1 MAARSLHRQDSKSSA
16 KILLQEYCSNSS
28 IHGVRYFNREG
39 QSWCES
45 GWWIVVFLLSVGSC
59 GYLINKVYQKWDET
73 PVIVSFHEK
82 TTPVWKIPFP
92 AVTICPRTKWSS
104 SWLNFS
110 EQYDVIMSDGIDA
123 TNRTDEILALMQLCD
138 RTFMTSS
145 RNRFKSFPNKTT
157 NESYVDL
164 MKAMPVP
171 FNTDHFSCHFAGE
184 PIDFDFFFRKT
195 LTEEGLCY
203 TFNGLSSEDLLKVKT
218 DPDLFAKKRSPHWT
232 LDSGYSSEANLL
244 SYPYRSIGPGALAGL
259 SVMLVAQ
266 EKNLEYGCSGPVQGY
281 KVLLH
286 SPADYPQMTNRYI
299 HIPLDQEVM
308 IAVKP
313 QMIQNSRK
321 LEYYPPERRQCYL
334 SCDRSLRFFR
344 VYTQD
349 NCNLEC
355 LTNYTMM
362 RCGCVR
368 FSMVRSEDMPVCE
381 TNQISCMQDAET
393 ELLEMGVLDDENETN
408 FHTECDCMPGCTSV
422 DYDVEITQ
430 NEFEI
435 VEWAVAYGEK
445 RKDFDGVYAAHL
457 KIYYKNAQLM
467 KQKRSELYGIT
478 DFLANCGGLLGLC
491 LGVSLLSLVELC
503 YYCSV
508 RPLMLWKKW
517 KQEPTKVDNIGLP
530 EVCLLSTSEIMK
542 QNVRNSGIY

>member
-1 MAARSLHRQDSKSSA
+1 
-16 KILLQEYCSNSS
+16 
-28 IHGVRYFNREG
+28 
-39 QSWCES
+39 
-45 GWWIVVFLLSVGSC
+45 
-59 GYLINKVYQKWDET
+59 
-73 PVIVSFHEK
+73 
-82 TTPVWKIPFP
+82 
-92 AVTICPRTKWSS
+92 
-104 SWLNFS
+104 
-110 EQYDVIMSDGIDA
+110 
-123 TNRTDEILALMQLCD
+123 
-138 RTFMTSS
+138 MTSS

-164 MKAMPVP
+164 MKSMPVP

-355 LTNYTMM
+355 LTNYTML

-445 RKDFDGVYAAHL
+445 RKDFDG
-457 KIYYKNAQLM
+457 
-467 KQKRSELYGIT
+467 
-478 DFLANCGGLLGLC
+478 
-491 LGVSLLSLVELC
+491 
-503 YYCSV
+503 
-508 RPLMLWKKW
+508 
-517 KQEPTKVDNIGLP
+517 
-530 EVCLLSTSEIMK
+530 
-542 QNVRNSGIY
+542 